1 MKNFWINGY
10 AVFHDVY
17 DAETIQVLKDEMGH
31 FITNYDME
39 ADEPEDF
46 ETKLNNRK
54 NFFLESAW

>member
-1 MKNFWINGY
+1 MNGY

-46 ETKLNNRK
+46 ETKHNNRK